1 MNGSQDLPGVKT
13 VSVFFFVV
21 CFFILFYILFEQ
33 WTYVAVLSAGK
44 GTMFLSE
51 QIVLTVIVHDF
62 LNIWP
67 TVLLISIPAAK
78 SSQRVLVTKWNT
90 ILTDLPGELC
100 AFWQCQRDEAGT
112 DFNKKKKK
120 KLRQRTKEEEMLPY
134 GTEGLI

>member
-120 KLRQRTKEEEMLPY
+120 S
-134 GTEGLI
+134 

>member
-1 MNGSQDLPGVKT
+1 MS
-13 VSVFFFVV
+13 FFVVV

-33 WTYVAVLSAGK
+33 WTYVAVLSAGQ

>member
-1 MNGSQDLPGVKT
+1 
-13 VSVFFFVV
+13 
-21 CFFILFYILFEQ
+21 
-33 WTYVAVLSAGK
+33 
-44 GTMFLSE
+44 MFLSE

-120 KLRQRTKEEEMLPY
+120 KLRQRTKEVEMLPY